1 MTVFP
6 LYYSAIKYWN
16 TVDERR
22 EDPEMIHA
30 LLKAGLAFMGAS
42 GARIAVEM
50 LEKAHGIALKMYRGI
65 DLSKHPWFANLTKAI
80 QEARIAARSEPDVRI
95 NLNEPKPSSHP
106 KGPGDVAAK
115 AVNTSQTLVAEFGSN
130 ALDGASGLMRKGT
143 NQIMKK
149 GIITKG
155 VMGLLKK

>member
-1 MTVFP
+1 MFP
-6 LYYSAIKYWN
+6 LYFSAIKHWN

-30 LLKAGLAFMGAS
+30 YLKAGLAFMEAS
-42 GARIAVEM
+42 GARIAVEV
-50 LEKAHGIALKMYRGI
+50 LERAHGIALKMYKGI
-65 DLSKHPWFANLTKAI
+65 DLSKHPWFARLTEAI

-106 KGPGDVAAK
+106 KSAVDIAAS
-115 AVNTSQTLVAEFGSN
+115 VGSK

-143 NQIMKK
+143 TQILKK
-149 GIITKG
+149 GTMMKG
-155 VMGLLKK
+155 FLKK

>member
-1 MTVFP
+1 MTVFL

-95 NLNEPKPSSHP
+95 NLNEPNPSSHP
-106 KGPGDVAAK
+106 KGPVDVAAR
-115 AVNTSQTLVAEFGSN
+115 
-130 ALDGASGLMRKGT
+130 ALDGASGLLRKGT